1 MADSSKNEN
10 KSFFYKLVYNDKYL
24 IFFSLFLA
32 VLVWISTSISVCTD
46 ESKKIKID
54 VPVTISDELSQQ
66 LGMEYFSLQDSIEL
80 SVTVKGPKYA
90 VGQVGEDDL
99 NVEFDTSNVTKAGQQ
114 SIPILVTKSSKTL
127 DFTVESVYPS
137 SIEGYFDVGAAKTFD
152 VDLKYDNSVLAN
164 GYAWGDPSLSDETV
178 IVQGPKTYVDKITG
192 VTANVDFENATNISK
207 TYSAE
212 CSLNV
217 EGDDSIEKSFLKITS
232 KDKDKE
238 IKSVSVSI
246 PVVKKLVLP
255 VNVKFEDAPKG
266 IADNSILSVDYSV
279 NKVTAGVLDGVD
291 INEAV
296 IGVINYNQLHEG
308 KNHFKFT
315 SKDFIGFKSIFDG
328 NDNISADVTV
338 DSKYKNQTVYI
349 DKSAVKVTNVPNGY
363 DYKLVFTDFKITV
376 VAPENTKIDS
386 GDLVYTCDASKLD
399 DSNTA
404 DLVVTLSNHN
414 DSWVYGT
421 YKISVE
427 LTKK

>member
-32 VLVWISTSISVCTD
+32 VLVWISTSISVGTD

-66 LGMEYFSLQDSIEL
+66 LGMKYFSLQDSIEL

-217 EGDDSIEKSFLKITS
+217 EGDDSIEKSHLR
-232 KDKDKE
+232 
-238 IKSVSVSI
+238 
-246 PVVKKLVLP
+246 
-255 VNVKFEDAPKG
+255 
-266 IADNSILSVDYSV
+266 
-279 NKVTAGVLDGVD
+279 
-291 INEAV
+291 
-296 IGVINYNQLHEG
+296 
-308 KNHFKFT
+308 
-315 SKDFIGFKSIFDG
+315 
-328 NDNISADVTV
+328 
-338 DSKYKNQTVYI
+338 
-349 DKSAVKVTNVPNGY
+349 
-363 DYKLVFTDFKITV
+363 
-376 VAPENTKIDS
+376 TKIR
-386 GDLVYTCDASKLD
+386 K
-399 DSNTA
+399 SNPFPFQF
-404 DLVVTLSNHN
+404 LLL
-414 DSWVYGT
+414 
-421 YKISVE
+421 KR
-427 LTKK
+427 LFFR